1 VDRPS
6 PRGESVSLDPS
17 SVIRDALSRALVDED
32 GETVTLRLL
41 PPLSEPELAAFRET
55 LPSALPPAIERLLRF
70 CRGVEGISA
79 ADTIDFTGRTID
91 FEFTEAFP
99 HGLPIAADGWGNFW
113 VVDLSPS
120 STDWGP
126 VYFACHDAPIV
137 LLQSPNLAEFLVEVF
152 RMDTPPHTSLVDDV
166 HEDRLFRVWRDQPGI
181 IPQPA
186 AAASPD
192 PTLRGFAARLSA
204 SHVIVDLR
212 GATPGQ
218 GFAWGRYRSGS
229 LKRHGVEPIFAL
241 EKKRGILA
249 RLLHPG
255 R

>member
-1 VDRPS
+1 MDRPS

-32 GETVTLRLL
+32 GEAVTLRLL
-41 PPLSEPELAAFRET
+41 PPLSEPEFAAFRNT
-55 LPSALPPAIERLLRF
+55 LPMALPPQIERLLGF
-70 CRGVEGISA
+70 CRGIEGISA
-79 ADTIDFTGRTID
+79 ADTIAFTGRTID

-99 HGLPIAADGWGNFW
+99 HGLPIA
-113 VVDLSPS
+113 PS

-212 GATPGQ
+212 GAAPGQ

-249 RLLHPG
+249 RLLGQG

>member
-1 VDRPS
+1 
-6 PRGESVSLDPS
+6 
-17 SVIRDALSRALVDED
+17 
-32 GETVTLRLL
+32 
-41 PPLSEPELAAFRET
+41 
-55 LPSALPPAIERLLRF
+55 
-70 CRGVEGISA
+70 
-79 ADTIDFTGRTID
+79 
-91 FEFTEAFP
+91 
-99 HGLPIAADGWGNFW
+99 

-166 HEDRLFRVWRDQPGI
+166 HEDRLFRVWREEPGI

-192 PTLRGFAARLSA
+192 PSLRQFAAGLSA
-204 SHVIVDLR
+204 AHVIVDLR
-212 GATPGQ
+212 GAAPGQ

-229 LKRHGVEPIFAL
+229 LKRHADLPIFAL
-241 EKKRGILA
+241 EKKRGILD
-249 RLLHPG
+249 RLLGPG